1 MCLLYILH
9 SDITALARDKA
20 YAQIRLDEMTIH
32 QVIAKLMDC
41 CGCGGV
47 VISLFSRIEK

>member
-1 MCLLYILH
+1 MCLLYIIH

-32 QVIAKLMDC
+32 QVIAKYNGLLWLW
-41 CGCGGV
+41 GCGN
-47 VISLFSRIEK
+47 